1 MKMRKYMAIALAA
14 TMLTLIG
21 CGNTNDSS
29 SDLDVPASAEA
40 TTEATETTTTAV
52 ETTTAKE
59 VETTT
64 AEATEAPKSP
74 FADGIETPIDGVRL
88 GMRADDITAMFG
100 EPSYKSETGGG
111 YYYNTDSVTAFG
123 ETYNADS
130 SIELLFDDEGYL
142 SAVNFNLGGQF
153 KDDGQFERTGTY
165 SAEQQK
171 ADFDKLYAVVSE
183 KAGEPTHKNTFS
195 DKKSCYTWTSDD
207 LETNPTEYF
216 IDEGAA
222 DDLYAN
228 YVSFYIISDTSSNK
242 MPFSSLLSDE
252 EIAAGKMSEK
262 DTAAV
267 ESKGDSMAFAQIE
280 DCIYKALSAHTDD
293 PFTTEDEGF
302 KLGEAIANDLEAGGF
317 EFGEYTGSNFYNAG
331 GKFSNVSPNVKST
344 GTYKTPYSPT
354 TVSEVEGITLKEV
367 AIERLENLNTYTS
380 YLRVSLEYSIDDGSD
395 VELRNKTYTKLF
407 KYFSQN
413 GYKDTDDA
421 TDKLSDTLKFFADGG
436 DKKTNFCKLRDD
448 KFNKIEVTSSN
459 ESCSIVFYK

>member
-1 MKMRKYMAIALAA
+1 
-14 TMLTLIG
+14 
-21 CGNTNDSS
+21 
-29 SDLDVPASAEA
+29 
-40 TTEATETTTTAV
+40 
-52 ETTTAKE
+52 
-59 VETTT
+59 
-64 AEATEAPKSP
+64 
-74 FADGIETPIDGVRL
+74 
-88 GMRADDITAMFG
+88 MFG
-100 EPSYKSETGGG
+100 SFRG
-111 YYYNTDSVTAFG
+111 YSF
-123 ETYNADS
+123 
-130 SIELLFDDEGYL
+130 GYL
-142 SAVNFNLGGQF
+142 SEVNFNLGGQF

-171 ADFDKLYAVVSE
+171 ADFDKLYAIICE
-183 KAGEPTHKNTFS
+183 KAGEPTHKNNWG

-216 IDEGAA
+216 IDEG
-222 DDLYAN
+222 DVDGLYAN
-228 YVSFYIISDTSSNK
+228 YVSFYIIADTSSNK

-262 DTAAV
+262 DTAAA

-280 DCIYKALSAHTDD
+280 DCIYKALSAHADD
-293 PFTTEDEGF
+293 PFTTEDDGF

-367 AIERLENLNTYTS
+367 AIERLENINTYTS

-407 KYFSQN
+407 TYFSQN

-436 DKKTNFCKLRDD
+436 DRKTKFCKLRDD
-448 KFNKIEVTSSN
+448 KFNKIEVTTSN

>member
-1 MKMRKYMAIALAA
+1 MKKRMAIVIAVA
-14 TMLTLIG
+14 MLTLVG
-21 CGNTNDSS
+21 CGNKNDSS
-29 SDLDVPASAEA
+29 SVSDVPASAKA
-40 TTEATETTTTAV
+40 ATEAAETTTTAV
-52 ETTTAKE
+52 EPTTAEK

-88 GMRADDITAMFG
+88 GMKADDITAMFG
-100 EPSYKSETGGG
+100 EPSYKSEMG
-111 YYYNTDSVTAFG
+111 YGYFYNTDSVTAFG

-130 SIELLFDDEGYL
+130 SIELVLDSDGYL
-142 SAVNFNLGGQF
+142 SEVNFNLGGQF
-153 KDDGQFERTGTY
+153 KEDGRFERTGTY

-171 ADFDKLYAVVSE
+171 ADFDKLYAVIAE
-183 KAGEPTHKNTFS
+183 KAGEPTHKNNWG

-207 LETNPTEYF
+207 LETNPIEYF
-216 IDEGAA
+216 IDEGAV
-222 DDLYAN
+222 DGLYAN
-228 YVSFYIISDTSSNK
+228 YVSFYLITDTSSNK
-242 MPFSSLLSDE
+242 KPFSSLLSKE
-252 EIAAGKMSEK
+252 EIAAGKMSEE
-262 DTAAV
+262 DTAAA

-280 DCIYKALSAHTDD
+280 DCIYKALSAHADD

-302 KLGEAIANDLEAGGF
+302 KLGEAIATDLEAGGF
-317 EFGEYTGSNFYNAG
+317 EFGKYTGSNFYNDG
-331 GKFSNVSPNVKST
+331 GKFSNVSLNVKST

-367 AIERLENLNTYTS
+367 AIERLENINTYTS

-407 KYFSQN
+407 TYFSQN

-421 TDKLSDTLKFFADGG
+421 IDKLSDTLSFFADGG
-436 DKKTNFCKLRDD
+436 DRKTKFCKLRDD
-448 KFNKIEVTSSN
+448 KFNKIEVTTAN